1 MKEKYKFM
9 TENKGYKLYLDDIR
23 TPKTDG
29 WKIVRCYED
38 FVTTIL
44 TKGLPTEISFDHDL
58 GEEHI
63 KYFFENGGHQNPP
76 NPQKTNFIE
85 KTGYD
90 AAKWLT
96 NFCHDNGLP
105 LPNFNVHS
113 ANPVG
118 RDNILQLLENYRK
131 NNDFS

>member
-1 MKEKYKFM
+1 M

-23 TPKTDG
+23 TPKSDN
-29 WKIVRCYED
+29 WVIVRCYED

-63 KYFFENGGHQNPP
+63 NYFFENGGHKNPP
-76 NPQKTNFIE
+76 NPQNANFRE

-90 AAKWLT
+90 AAKWLCEYCWT
-96 NFCHDNGLP
+96 NGLP
-105 LPNFNVHS
+105 LPKWNVHS

-118 RDNILQLLENYRK
+118 SANISQMLKNYEKKHNAIR
-131 NNDFS
+131 